1 MTTIYSIKKSKR
13 ETFKTTKLH
22 EAREVAKQLLVD
34 KAIAA
39 KKRAEFYNRNNPMPY
54 HPYISAVSEQMYVRH
69 KEVEYCFYITIGER
83 CGANKTYRATIKV
96 ETVGDGGYN
105 FALHAEIANR
115 VAELEKLNET
125 EGAD

>member
-1 MTTIYSIKKSKR
+1 MTTIYSIKKSKH

-54 HPYISAVSEQMYVRH
+54 PPYISAVSEQMYVRH

-83 CGANKTYRATIKV
+83 CGAKKTYRATIKV
-96 ETVGDGGYN
+96 ESLSDNGFNYN
-105 FALHAEIANR
+105 LYRDILNR
-115 VAELEKLNET
+115 LTELEKLEET
-125 EGAD
+125 KGAD